1 MLKTS
6 LLINELTCRIGNTI
20 LLVVICCLSAP
31 RTRANPLAVTGCVSA
46 LPRTHAR
53 THARMHARMHARA
66 HYFARYLT
74 ATVNICTLGINV
86 VVALAGSL
94 VWWDSP

>member
-6 LLINELTCRIGNTI
+6 LLINELTCRIGNAI
-20 LLVVICCLSAP
+20 LLVIICCLSAL
-31 RTRANPLAVTGCVSA
+31 RARAIPLAVTGCVSA
-46 LPRTHAR
+46 LPRARAR
-53 THARMHARMHARA
+53 T

-74 ATVNICTLGINV
+74 VTVKIRTLGRNV
-86 VVALAGSL
+86 AVALDGSL